1 MSRGDIK
8 KLHKTHQIKF
18 PKRTQVPRPWKKIE
32 EMLEKKCESFE
43 ENIKRYLEANNELL
57 SKRITEL
64 NGKLKNLQTSI
75 EHFDKVNLEMFKAI
89 HREVS
94 HMNGTFGNHA
104 KNTDNHLYEIEE
116 KLRYLEDSFRRN
128 NLRTEGVEEEEVN
141 NETWDQCKEQVSTI
155 LKSKLKIN
163 NVKLERDHIIPG
175 RKRSHNKDKPR
186 TIVLKLHSHEDK
198 GRILRNVH
206 QLKDTGYYINE
217 DFSKATLNIRAQL
230 WDEVKRPRAEGYF
243 VVIKYDIIV
252 TNKRDK
258 RAQE

>member
-104 KNTDNHLYEIEE
+104 KNTDTHLYEIEE

-128 NLRTEGVEEEEVN
+128 NLRTEGVE
-141 NETWDQCKEQVSTI
+141 
-155 LKSKLKIN
+155 
-163 NVKLERDHIIPG
+163 
-175 RKRSHNKDKPR
+175 
-186 TIVLKLHSHEDK
+186 
-198 GRILRNVH
+198 
-206 QLKDTGYYINE
+206 
-217 DFSKATLNIRAQL
+217 
-230 WDEVKRPRAEGYF
+230 
-243 VVIKYDIIV
+243 
-252 TNKRDK
+252 
-258 RAQE
+258 